1 MGQSYLITGVNR
13 GIGLELARQL
23 AARGDTV
30 LGTAREPETAAE
42 AAKVVSRLVR
52 LDVTD
57 PAALAALGA
66 ALGDAPIDVL
76 INNAGVSSSS
86 KTLADCTAQELQR
99 VFMVNSTA
107 PILVAQAALDLL
119 AKGKRKLIVN
129 VTSQLGSISTNTG
142 GSSYAYRASKAA
154 LNMLTRSMAN
164 ELGPRGFICVALHP
178 GWVRTDMGGANAP
191 LVPARAVAALLRLVD
206 RFDASDNGRFLNFD
220 GTTLPW

>member
-13 GIGLELARQL
+13 GIGLEFARQL

-42 AAKVVSRLVR
+42 AAKVVSRLIR

-107 PILVAQAALDLL
+107 PILVAQAALDLI
-119 AKGKRKLIVN
+119 ARGKRRLIVN

-220 GTTLPW
+220 GATLPW